1 VLRNRLLPRWGTR
14 VALSIEPLE
23 IEQWLKALKRQE
35 GLPIPLSTGCAGLCR
50 WSTSTASATA

>member
-1 VLRNRLLPRWGTR
+1 VIRNRLLPRWGTR

-35 GLPIPLSTGCAGLCR
+35 GLANPPR
-50 WSTSTASATA
+50 